1 MDAGG
6 QRTGDSEKMINKMSV
21 PKAELHCHI
30 EGAAPP
36 SLVLRLA
43 DKYQVDVSSIINGNG
58 KYVWSDFTSFLQAY
72 DLASSVFKTPAD
84 YALLSETYF
93 RMLSAEGAIYGEIFI
108 SPDHAQA
115 AGLSYRS
122 YVEGLAAGIERAKEE
137 TGIEGRMIAI
147 GVRHLGAASVERVVK
162 EVIGNPHPMVT
173 GFGLAGDER
182 EGHPANFAK
191 AFRMA
196 GEAGLGLT
204 AHAGEFGGPDSIV
217 AALEFLRVKR
227 LGHGVRA
234 IEDQELVKRLV
245 DESVVLEVCPG
256 SNLALGVYSVLRFHP
271 INLLRRAGVRV
282 TLNSDDPPFF
292 HTTLGKEYASVSK
305 TFGWSFEDQMEITRN
320 AIAAAFCDHA
330 TKQRLLVRLDS
341 AAVP

>member
-1 MDAGG
+1 MTTY
-6 QRTGDSEKMINKMSV
+6 QTV

-30 EGAAPP
+30 EGAATP
-36 SLVLRLA
+36 SLVRRLA
-43 DKYQVDVSSIINGNG
+43 EQKGIDVSPIIDQNG
-58 KYVWSDFTSFLQAY
+58 KYIWTDFTTFLKAY

-84 YALLSETYF
+84 YSLLTETYF
-93 RMLSAEGAIYGEIFI
+93 RMLAAEGAIYGEVFI

-122 YVEGLAAGIERAKEE
+122 YVEGLAAGIERAKVD

-147 GVRHLGAASVERVVK
+147 GVRHFGAASVERVVR
-162 EVIGNPHPMVT
+162 EVIGNPHPLVT

-196 GEAGLGLT
+196 AEAGLGIT
-204 AHAGEFGGPDSIV
+204 AHAGEFGGPDSVI

-227 LGHGVRA
+227 IGHGVRA
-234 IEDQELVKRLV
+234 IEDPNLVKRLA
-245 DESVVLEVCPG
+245 DERVVLEVCPG
-256 SNLALGVYSVLRFHP
+256 SNMALGVYSVLRFHP
-271 INLLRRAGVRV
+271 VNLLRRAGVRL

-292 HTTLGKEYASVSK
+292 NTTLGKEYASVAR
-305 TFGWSFEDQMEITRN
+305 TFGWSLEDQLDITRT
-320 AIAAAFCDHA
+320 AIEAAFCDDG
-330 TKQRLLVRLDS
+330 TRQRLLVRLES
-341 AAVP
+341 AKHA

>member
-1 MDAGG
+1 
-6 QRTGDSEKMINKMSV
+6 MIEPITV

-36 SLVLRLA
+36 TLVRSLA
-43 DKYQVDVSSIINGNG
+43 EQHGVDVSGVLDGNG
-58 KYVWSDFTSFLQAY
+58 KYIWSDFTTFLKAY
-72 DLASSVFKTPAD
+72 DVASSVFKTPAD
-84 YALLSETYF
+84 YSLLSEAYF
-93 RMLSAEGAIYGEIFI
+93 RMLAAEGAIYGEIFV

-122 YVEGLAAGIERAKEE
+122 YVEGLASGIERAKLE
-137 TGIEGRMIAI
+137 TAIEGRMIAI
-147 GVRHLGAASVERVVK
+147 GVRHFGSASVERVVK

-182 EGHPANFAK
+182 SGHPANFAK

-196 GEAGLGLT
+196 SEAGLGTT
-204 AHAGEFGGPDSIV
+204 AHAGEFGGPDSVI

-234 IEDQELVKRLV
+234 IEDKELVKRLA
-245 DESVVLEVCPG
+245 DEDIVLEVCPG
-256 SNLALGVYSVLRFHP
+256 SNISLGVYTHMRFHP
-271 INLLRRAGVRV
+271 VNMLRREGVKV

-292 HTTLGKEYASVSK
+292 GTTLGKEYASVSE
-305 TFGWSFEDQMEITRN
+305 TFGWKAEDQIEITRT
-320 AIAAAFCDHA
+320 AIEAAFCDKA
-330 TKQRLLVRLDS
+330 TKTRLLVRLDS
-341 AAVP
+341 ALQNPGTS

>member
-1 MDAGG
+1 MKDYV
-6 QRTGDSEKMINKMSV
+6 TV

-30 EGAAPP
+30 EGAAPT
-36 SLVLRLA
+36 SLVLKQA
-43 DKYQVDVSSIINGNG
+43 EKYKIDVSSIIDGQGHYKWN
-58 KYVWSDFTSFLQAY
+58 DFTGFLLAY

-84 YALLSETYF
+84 YALLSETHF
-93 RMLSAEGAIYGEIFI
+93 RILAAEGAIYGEIFI

-115 AGLSYRS
+115 SGLSYAS
-122 YVEGLAAGIERAKEE
+122 YVEGLAAGIERAKKD

-147 GVRHLGAASVERVVK
+147 GVRHFGAKAVERVAK
-162 EVIGNPHPMVT
+162 EVVGNMHPLVT

-204 AHAGEFGGPDSIV
+204 AHAGEFGGSDSIQ
-217 AALEFLRVKR
+217 ATLEFLRVKR

-234 IEDQELVKRLV
+234 IEDKSMIKRLA
-245 DESVVLEVCPG
+245 DEKIVLEVCPG
-256 SNLALGVYSVLRFHP
+256 SNVALGVYSVLRFHP
-271 INLLRRAGVRV
+271 INMLRREGVLV

-292 HTTLGKEYASVSK
+292 RTTLGREYSAVKK
-305 TFGWSFEDQMEITRN
+305 TFGWGFSDQMQITRT
-320 AIAAAFCDHA
+320 AIDAAFCDNS
-330 TKQRLLVRLDS
+330 TRKRLLVRLES
-341 AAVP
+341 AEHSSADVD

>member
-1 MDAGG
+1 MTSY
-6 QRTGDSEKMINKMSV
+6 QTV

-36 SLVLRLA
+36 SLVRRLA
-43 DKYQVDVSSIINGNG
+43 EQKGIDVSPIIDQNG
-58 KYVWSDFTSFLQAY
+58 KYIWSDFTTFLKAY

-84 YALLSETYF
+84 YSLLTETYF
-93 RMLSAEGAIYGEIFI
+93 RMLAAEGAIYGEVFI

-122 YVEGLAAGIERAKEE
+122 YVEGLAAGIERAKAD

-147 GVRHLGAASVERVVK
+147 GVRHFGSSSVERVVR
-162 EVIGNPHPMVT
+162 EVIGNPHPLVT

-196 GEAGLGLT
+196 SEAGLGLT
-204 AHAGEFGGPDSIV
+204 AHAGEFGGPDSV
-217 AALEFLRVKR
+217 LAALEFLRVKR
-227 LGHGVRA
+227 IGHGVRA
-234 IEDQELVKRLV
+234 IEDKDLVRRLA
-245 DESVVLEVCPG
+245 DERVVLEVCPG
-256 SNLALGVYSVLRFHP
+256 SNMALGVYSVLRFHP
-271 INLLRRAGVRV
+271 VNLLRRAGVRL

-292 HTTLGKEYASVSK
+292 NTTLGKEYASVAR
-305 TFGWSFEDQMEITRN
+305 TFGWSLDDQLDITRT
-320 AIAAAFCDHA
+320 AIEAAFCDDS
-330 TKQRLLVRLDS
+330 TRQRLLVRLDS
-341 AAVP
+341 AKHA

>member
-1 MDAGG
+1 M
-6 QRTGDSEKMINKMSV
+6 TKYKTV

-30 EGAAPP
+30 EGAAPA
-36 SLVLRLA
+36 SLVKRLA
-43 DKYQVDVSSIINGNG
+43 DQKGIDVSSIIDPNG
-58 KYVWSDFTSFLQAY
+58 KYIWSDFTTFLQAY

-84 YALLSETYF
+84 YSLLSETYF
-93 RMLSAEGAIYGEIFI
+93 RMLAAEGAIYGEIFI

-122 YVEGLAAGIERAKEE
+122 YVEGLAAGIERAKHE

-147 GVRHLGAASVERVVK
+147 GVRHFGTNAVERIVK
-162 EVIGNPHPMVT
+162 EVIGNPHPLVT

-196 GEAGLGLT
+196 ADAGLGLT
-204 AHAGEFGGPDSIV
+204 AHAGEFGGPDSVI

-227 LGHGVRA
+227 IGHGVRA
-234 IEDQELVKRLV
+234 IEDKELVKRLA
-245 DESVVLEVCPG
+245 DDRIVLEVCPT
-256 SNLALGVYSVLRFHP
+256 SNTALGIYSVLRFHP
-271 INLLRRAGVRV
+271 VNLLRREGVRI

-292 HTTLGKEYASVSK
+292 NTTLGKEYSAVAE
-305 TFGWSFEDQMEITRN
+305 TFNWSFDDQLNLTRT
-320 AIAAAFCDHA
+320 AIEAAFCDDP
-330 TKQRLLVRLDS
+330 TRQRLLVRLES
-341 AAVP
+341 AEAG

>member
-1 MDAGG
+1 
-6 QRTGDSEKMINKMSV
+6 MSVSTTV

-36 SLVLRLA
+36 SLVKRLA
-43 DKYQVDVSSIINGNG
+43 GQYGLDVSSVLDGSG
-58 KYVWSDFTSFLQAY
+58 KYLWTDFTTFLKAY
-72 DLASSVFKTPAD
+72 DTASAVFKTPAD
-84 YALLSETYF
+84 YALLAETYF
-93 RMLSAEGAIYGEIFI
+93 RMLAAEGAIYGEIFI

-122 YVEGLAAGIERAKEE
+122 YVEGLATGMERAKND
-137 TGIEGRMIAI
+137 TAIEGRMIAI
-147 GVRHLGAASVERVVK
+147 GVRHFGASSVERVVQ

-182 EGHPANFAK
+182 SGHPANYSK

-196 GEAGLGLT
+196 AEAGLGTT

-234 IEDQELVKRLV
+234 IEDRDLVKRLA
-245 DESVVLEVCPG
+245 DEDVVLEVCPG
-256 SNLALGVYSVLRFHP
+256 SNISLGVYTHLRFHP
-271 INLLRRAGVRV
+271 INMLRREGVKV

-292 HTTLGKEYASVSK
+292 GTTLGKEYASVAA
-305 TFGWSFEDQMEITRN
+305 TFDWSHEDQMAVTRT
-320 AIAAAFCDHA
+320 AIEAAFCDEA
-330 TKQRLLVRLDS
+330 TRTRLLVRLDS
-341 AAVP
+341 ANQTAEDN

>member
-1 MDAGG
+1 MTTHTA
-6 QRTGDSEKMINKMSV
+6 V

-36 SLVLRLA
+36 SLVMRLA
-43 DKYQVDVSSIINGNG
+43 EKHNVDVSSIIDAKG

-72 DLASSVFKTPAD
+72 DLASSVFKTPGD

-93 RMLSAEGAIYGEIFI
+93 RMLAAEGAIYGEIFV

-122 YVEGLAAGIERAKEE
+122 YIEGLAAGIERAKDE
-137 TGIEGRMIAI
+137 TGIEGRMIAV
-147 GVRHLGAASVERVVK
+147 GVRHFGAAAVERVAK
-162 EVIGNPHPMVT
+162 EVVGNPHPLVT

-182 EGHPANFAK
+182 EGHAANFAK

-196 GEAGLGLT
+196 GDAGLGLT
-204 AHAGEFGGPDSIV
+204 AHAGEFSGADSIL

-227 LGHGVRA
+227 IGHGVRA
-234 IEDQELVKRLV
+234 IEDKDLIKRLV
-245 DESVVLEVCPG
+245 DERVVLEVCPA
-256 SNLALGVYSVLRFHP
+256 SNVKLGVCSVLRFHP
-271 INLLRRAGVRV
+271 INLLRRQGVRM

-292 HTTLGKEYASVSK
+292 DTTLGREYSSVSK
-305 TFGWSFEDQMEITRN
+305 TFGWTFADQISITRT
-320 AIAAAFCDHA
+320 AIEAAFCDHS

-341 AAVP
+341 ARAD

>member
-1 MDAGG
+1 
-6 QRTGDSEKMINKMSV
+6 MSVSSTV

-36 SLVLRLA
+36 SLVKRLA
-43 DKYQVDVSSIINGNG
+43 EQHGMDVSSVLDGSG
-58 KYVWSDFTSFLQAY
+58 KYLWSDFTTFLKAY
-72 DLASSVFKTPAD
+72 DTASAVFKTPAD
-84 YALLSETYF
+84 YALLAETYF
-93 RMLSAEGAIYGEIFI
+93 RMLAAEGAIYGEIFI

-122 YVEGLAAGIERAKEE
+122 YVEGLAAGMERAKND
-137 TGIEGRMIAI
+137 TAIEGRMIAI
-147 GVRHLGAASVERVVK
+147 GVRHFGSASVERVVK

-182 EGHPANFAK
+182 SGHPANFAK

-196 GEAGLGLT
+196 SEAGLGTT
-204 AHAGEFGGPDSIV
+204 AHAGEFGGPDSVV

-234 IEDQELVKRLV
+234 IEDSEVVKRLV
-245 DESVVLEVCPG
+245 EEGVVLEVCPG
-256 SNLALGVYSVLRFHP
+256 SNISLGVYTHLRFHP
-271 INLLRRAGVRV
+271 INMLRREGVKV

-292 HTTLGKEYASVSK
+292 GTTLGKEYSSVTA
-305 TFGWSFEDQMEITRN
+305 TFDWSHEEQMDVTRT
-320 AIAAAFCDHA
+320 AIEAAFCDEA
-330 TKQRLLVRLDS
+330 TRNRLLVRLES
-341 AAVP
+341 AKQAADDT